1 MKDKIFIHDLEVKCL
16 IGIFDWER
24 KTRQKVSIDLEIAQD
39 VQKVAVRD
47 QIENAID
54 YKTICK
60 ETIVFVEESSFHL
73 IETLAERLAAL
84 LINNFHLEE
93 ITVRVSKPGA
103 LRYSK
108 NVGVEITRKR
118 K

>member
-24 KTRQKVSIDLEIAQD
+24 KIRQKVRIDLGIAAN
-39 VQKVAVRD
+39 VHKAALRD
-47 QIENAID
+47 RIEDAID
-54 YKTICK
+54 YKKIAK
-60 ETIVFVEESSFHL
+60 ETITFVKKSRFHL

-84 LINNFHLEE
+84 LLKNFHLKV